1 MADFIC
7 MFQHIPVPEV
17 SDGVGS
23 SPDGRLYLFQHIP
36 VPEVSDGVG
45 SSPDGRL
52 YLFQH
57 IPVPEVSDGVGS
69 SPDGRLYLF
78 QHIPVPEVSDGV
90 GSSPDGRLYPGIP
103 IWVSLAVLAPGP
115 QCLRLIQIPRTGKW
129 RQVAS
134 DCNTTNTDK
143 MLHTCIT

>member
-1 MADFIC
+1 MVWALVLMTDFIC

-52 YLFQH
+52 YLY
-57 IPVPEVSDGVGS
+57 VSAHSCTWSFWWCG
-69 SPDGRLYLF
+69 L
-78 QHIPVPEVSDGV
+78 
-90 GSSPDGRLYPGIP
+90 
-103 IWVSLAVLAPGP
+103 
-115 QCLRLIQIPRTGKW
+115 
-129 RQVAS
+129 
-134 DCNTTNTDK
+134 
-143 MLHTCIT
+143 